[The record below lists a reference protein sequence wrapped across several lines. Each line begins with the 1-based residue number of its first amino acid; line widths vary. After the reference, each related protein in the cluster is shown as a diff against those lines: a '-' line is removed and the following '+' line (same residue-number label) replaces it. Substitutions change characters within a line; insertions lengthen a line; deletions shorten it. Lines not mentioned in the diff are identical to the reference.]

1 MRDFPALDLGRCR
14 LVPFTEGHLSDRYV
28 GWLNDPAVVRYSE
41 QRHRHHDL
49 ASCTAYL
56 QAMLASHDLFLA
68 IEAVDPALGHIG
80 NISVSFDYPN
90 RSADVSIMVGET
102 AARGTGL
109 GGVAWKGILDWL
121 LTDDGLRRVT
131 AGTMAKNS
139 AMIALMENSGM
150 TIECMRPRAFICE
163 GEEVAMVLAA
173 RFADD
178 DRPHD

>member
-14 LVPFTEGHLSDRYV
+14 LVPFTVAHLSERYV
-28 GWLNDPAVVRYSE
+28 GWLNDPEVVRYSE

-56 QAMLASHDLFLA
+56 QAMLSSRDLFLA

-80 NISVSFDYPN
+80 NISVSFDDPN

-109 GGVAWKGILDWL
+109 GSAAWKGILDWL
-121 LTDDGLRRVT
+121 LVDGGLRRVT
-131 AGTMAKNS
+131 AGTMAKNR
-139 AMIALMENSGM
+139 AMIALMKNSGM
-150 TIECMRPRAFICE
+150 TIECTRPRAFICE
-163 GEEVAMVLAA
+163 GEEVAIVLAA
-173 RFADD
+173 RFADGG
-178 DRPHD
+178 RPHG

>member
-14 LVPFTEGHLSDRYV
+14 LVAVTENHLSDRYV

-56 QAMLASHDLFLA
+56 QAMLRSRDLFLA

-102 AARGTGL
+102 AAQGTGL
-109 GGVAWKGILDWL
+109 GSAAWKGILDWL
-121 LTDDGLRRVT
+121 LAEGGMRRVT

-139 AMIALMENSGM
+139 AMIALLKNSGM
-150 TIECMRPRAFICE
+150 TIECIRPRAFICE

-173 RFADD
+173 RFADAD
-178 DRPHD
+178 

>member
-14 LVPFTEGHLSDRYV
+14 LLPFTEAHLSDRYV
-28 GWLNDPAVVRYSE
+28 GWLNDPEVVRYSE

-56 QAMLASHDLFLA
+56 QAMLTSRDLFLA
-68 IEAVDPALGHIG
+68 IEAVDPALGHVG
-80 NISVSFDYPN
+80 NISVSFDDAN
-90 RSADVSIMVGET
+90 QSADVSIMVGEA
-102 AARGTGL
+102 AARGTGI
-109 GGVAWKGILDWL
+109 GGIAWKGVVDWL
-121 LTDDGLRRVT
+121 LTYGGMRRAT

-139 AMIALMENSGM
+139 AMIALMKNSGM
-150 TIECMRPRAFICE
+150 TIECTRPRAFICE

-178 DRPHD
+178 AQPRD